1 MSTRTASG
9 AEFRIPLELP
19 PAEYSEEYQ
28 IRLINQ
34 LRIVLE
40 LIPSKNDVEGDTQ
53 AVSWFMS

>member
-28 IRLINQ
+28 IRLVNQ
-34 LRIVLE
+34 LRIILE
-40 LIPSKNDVEGDTQ
+40 LIPSKNDVEDDAQ

>member
-19 PAEYSEEYQ
+19 PTESSEEYQ

-40 LIPSKNDVEGDTQ
+40 LIPSKNDVEDDAQ

>member
-19 PAEYSEEYQ
+19 PAEYSAEYQ

-40 LIPSKNDVEGDTQ
+40 LIPSKNDVEDDTQ

>member
-19 PAEYSEEYQ
+19 SAEYSEEYQ

-34 LRIVLE
+34 LRIILE
-40 LIPSKNDVEGDTQ
+40 LIPSKNDVEDDAQ